1 MKKNGNHRLNEN
13 ITLNGSRPAINWTN
27 VKIYAAAA
35 TLLVG
40 SYFVAD
46 DLIDNHL
53 KTNSNKQDYSYVGDQ
68 KLKTV
73 KFTAPAGYTLTHD
86 KNGNLICVKKGTK
99 TVEPYV
105 IEVNGETKYYAP
117 AGYTLTQD
125 KDGNPICVQEFV
137 ETAKPIIIET
147 SVNQEFSYPE
157 IDGYIRS
164 GNTYLKTESLPFSL
178 RPGIKTVEPYVMEV
192 DGEIKYFAPAGYTLT
207 YDENGN
213 PICVQD
219 FVEKVSTLVRE
230 DIITS
235 KDEQELSR

>member
-1 MKKNGNHRLNEN
+1 MKKFENDRLNED
-13 ITLNGSRPAINWTN
+13 IKLNGSRPSINWSK
-27 VKIYAAAA
+27 VKVYVAAA

-40 SYFVAD
+40 SVFVAD
-46 DLIDNHL
+46 DLIDNHIN
-53 KTNSNKQDYSYVGDQ
+53 TNSSKQDYSYSDEQ
-68 KLKTV
+68 NTTV
-73 KFTAPAGYTLTHD
+73 RYAAPSGYTFTHD
-86 KNGNLICVKKGTK
+86 ENGNPICVRKGIK
-99 TVEPYV
+99 TVEPYI

-125 KDGNPICVQEFV
+125 ENGNPMCVQEFI
-137 ETAKPIIIET
+137 EKAKPIIIET
-147 SVNQEFSYPE
+147 SVNQEFSYPK
-157 IDGYIRS
+157 IDGYTRS
-164 GNTYLKTESLPFSL
+164 GNTYYKTESMPFSL
-178 RPGIKTVEPYVMEV
+178 RSGIKTVEPYTIEV

-235 KDEQELSR
+235 KDEQKLSR